1 MKAIKLE
8 IETVESVQPDTITLE
23 IEPLEERI
31 APSIVGVQVNGGGNS
46 PNGEANGVPTV
57 NLNPAGHAPGGHN

>member
-8 IETVESVQPDTITLE
+8 IETVESVQPGTITLE

-31 APSIVGVQVNGGGNS
+31 APSIVAVNGGGNT
-46 PNGEANGVPTV
+46 PGGEANGVPRE
-57 NLNPAGHAPGGHN
+57 NPAGHAPPGQN